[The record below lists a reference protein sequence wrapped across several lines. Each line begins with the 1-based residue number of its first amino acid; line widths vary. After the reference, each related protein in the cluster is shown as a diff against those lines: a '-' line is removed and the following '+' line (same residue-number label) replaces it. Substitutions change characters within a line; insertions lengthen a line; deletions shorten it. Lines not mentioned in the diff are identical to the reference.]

1 MSFCRCN
8 VVVVKVS
15 PVMLP
20 QQPLARSSLSPVTTS
35 SCPRPILPASLGPPP
50 GAPTQVYVPAMTSVG
65 TTILLKLEEAQKHL
79 NNGVVTFLPSTS
91 SSSTTSPT
99 ITGGGQQQAATR
111 TQHSSGGEA
120 AGAGEADIMRE
131 KVALN
136 LPVVMTK
143 RTNKK
148 LAQDN
153 PFFRVRRPEA
163 GGGCL
168 EGECRRCDAVF
179 SFSRPQEMV
188 AHYSGRHAQ
197 DITIHAFPLY
207 YELNHRTSKNGSRA
221 TVKFF
226 LCYFCG
232 KEFTT
237 K

>member
-1 MSFCRCN
+1 
-8 VVVVKVS
+8 
-15 PVMLP
+15 MLP

-79 NNGVVTFLPSTS
+79 NNGVVTFLPSS
-91 SSSTTSPT
+91 SPPVTSPPV
-99 ITGGGQQQAATR
+99 
-111 TQHSSGGEA
+111 SSPPVSSPPAPAPPEDTSKP
-120 AGAGEADIMRE
+120 DIMRE